1 LRNAEWFANRLPPP
15 GGQVWATLAP
25 PRALFAVIGD
35 SARSEA
41 EVVLDSRG
49 LKIIPA
55 EENDELRE
63 MITRTET
70 S

>member
-1 LRNAEWFANRLPPP
+1 
-15 GGQVWATLAP
+15 
-25 PRALFAVIGD
+25 VIGD